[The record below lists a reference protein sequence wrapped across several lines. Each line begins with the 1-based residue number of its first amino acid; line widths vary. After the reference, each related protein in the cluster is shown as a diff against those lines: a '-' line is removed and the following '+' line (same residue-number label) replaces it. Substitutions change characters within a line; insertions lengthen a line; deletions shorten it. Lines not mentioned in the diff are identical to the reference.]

1 MSGTKGTILV
11 TGGSRGIGI
20 AICRRLARDGWAVG
34 INYAASREAAEALA
48 DAIRSDG
55 GRAHAIAC
63 DIGDPAAIEPMF
75 AAAEQAL
82 GPLAGLVNNAG
93 ILGEKARIDAQSADD
108 LRRGLDVNVLGSV
121 LCAGAAV
128 RRLST
133 AHGGPG
139 GVIVNL
145 SSVAA
150 RTGGVP
156 GLAAYAAT
164 KGAIE
169 SFTRGLATEVG
180 REGIRVVALAP
191 GVIETDMTDEAIRD
205 AARRTAPMGRTGKP
219 DEIADAVAWLM
230 SDGAGYVTGTVLT
243 VSGGR

>member
-34 INYAASREAAEALA
+34 INYARSAAAAEALA
-48 DAIRSDG
+48 DEIRSAG
-55 GRAHAIAC
+55 GRAHALGA
-63 DIGDPAAIEPMF
+63 D
-75 AAAEQAL
+75 AETALRFSVQNDDAERAL

-93 ILGEKARIDAQSADD
+93 ILGAKARIDAQPVAD
-108 LRRGLDVNVLGSV
+108 LRRVLDVNVLGSV

-169 SFTRGLATEVG
+169 SFTRGLAAEVG
-180 REGIRVVALAP
+180 REGVRVVALAP
-191 GVIETDMTDEAIRD
+191 GVIETDMTDDAIRD
-205 AARRTAPMGRTGKP
+205 VARRTAPMGRTGKP
-219 DEIADAVAWLM
+219 EDIADAVAWLM

>member
-1 MSGTKGTILV
+1 MNEEKGAILV

-34 INYAASREAAEALA
+34 INYTRSDAAAEALA
-48 DAIRSDG
+48 AGIRAAG
-55 GRAHAIAC
+55 GRAHAIRA
-63 DIGDPAAIEPMF
+63 DVGDPAAIGKMF
-75 AAAEQAL
+75 AETERVL

-93 ILGEKARIDAQSADD
+93 ILGTKARIDELSVDD
-108 LRRGLDVNVLGSV
+108 LRRVIDVNLLGSV
-121 LCAGAAV
+121 LGAAEAV

-133 AHGGPG
+133 AHGGKG

-150 RTGGVP
+150 RTGGVA
-156 GLAAYAAT
+156 GSVAYAAT

-169 SFTRGLATEVG
+169 SFTRGLAAEVG
-180 REGIRVVALAP
+180 REGVRVVALAP
-191 GVIETDMTDEAIRD
+191 GVIETDMTGDEIRD
-205 AARRTAPMGRTGKP
+205 MARRTAPLGRTGKP
-219 DEIADAVAWLM
+219 EEIADAVAYLV
-230 SDGAGYVTGTVLT
+230 SAAASYVTGTVLT